1 MDYRK
6 LMRNLSQETDFD
18 LSDLF
23 EKWYVSWVH
32 LLPIPE
38 IREIMAAIQEEC
50 GCFSAFETDTQF
62 IIVIK
67 NSIENSIKRTDLFY
81 YQEKELL
88 IEYWDTE
95 NNCVFCSDIGEIPV
109 FFIREFWEFYSEH
122 LERYPFI
129 GRAKEALELIQKE
142 FGDLSEEEMT
152 EFLFTLKTM
161 IDKKLDEE
169 N

>member
-1 MDYRK
+1 MK
-6 LMRNLSQETDFD
+6 NLSQETNFD

-38 IREIMAAIQEEC
+38 IRKIMAAIQEEC
-50 GCFSAFETDTQF
+50 GCFSAIEADTQF
-62 IIVIK
+62 IIVSK
-67 NSIENSIKRTDLFY
+67 NSIESSIKRTDLFC
-81 YQEKELL
+81 YQEKELF
-88 IEYWDTE
+88 IEDWDTE
-95 NNCVFCSDIGEIPV
+95 NNCVFCSDIEEVPV

-122 LERYPFI
+122 LERLR
-129 GRAKEALELIQKE
+129 RAKEALELIQEE
-142 FGDLSEEEMT
+142 FSDLSEEEMT

-169 N
+169 S

>member
-6 LMRNLSQETDFD
+6 LMKNLSQETDFD

-38 IREIMAAIQEEC
+38 IRKIMAAIREER
-50 GCFSAFETDTQF
+50 GCFSAIEIDTHF
-62 IIVIK
+62 IIVGEG
-67 NSIENSIKRTDLFY
+67 SISKTDLFY
-81 YQEKELL
+81 YQEKEFF
-88 IEYWDTE
+88 IEDFNSI

-122 LERYPFI
+122 LKRYPFI
-129 GRAKEALELIQKE
+129 GQAKEALELIQEE
-142 FGDLSEEEMT
+142 FSDLSEKEMT
-152 EFLFTLKTM
+152 EFLFTLKIM

>member
-6 LMRNLSQETDFD
+6 LMKNLSQETNFD

-32 LLPIPE
+32 LLPIPK
-38 IREIMAAIQEEC
+38 IREIMAAIEEEC

-62 IIVIK
+62 IIVNK
-67 NSIENSIKRTDLFY
+67 SSIESSIKRTDLFY
-81 YQEKELL
+81 YQEKELF
-88 IEYWDTE
+88 IEDWDTE
-95 NNCVFCSDIGEIPV
+95 NNCVFCSDIGEVPV

-122 LERYPFI
+122 VEHYPFI
-129 GRAKEALELIQKE
+129 GQAKEALELIQKE

-152 EFLFTLKTM
+152 EFLFTLKKM

>member
-1 MDYRK
+1 MNYRK
-6 LMRNLSQETDFD
+6 LIKILLQETNFD

-32 LLPIPE
+32 LLPIPK
-38 IREIMAAIQEEC
+38 IQEIIAALQEER
-50 GCFSAFETDTQF
+50 FDATESDTHF
-62 IIVIK
+62 IIAGEG
-67 NSIENSIKRTDLFY
+67 SISKTDLFC
-81 YQEKELL
+81 YQEKEFF
-88 IEYWDTE
+88 IEDFNSI

-129 GRAKEALELIQKE
+129 GQAKEALNLIQEE

-152 EFLFTLKTM
+152 EFLFTLKKM

>member
-6 LMRNLSQETDFD
+6 LMKNLSQETDFD

-23 EKWYVSWVH
+23 EKWYVSWVY
-32 LLPIPE
+32 LLPISE
-38 IREIMAAIQEEC
+38 IRKIMAAIREEC
-50 GCFSAFETDTQF
+50 GCFSAIETDTQF
-62 IIVIK
+62 IIVGE
-67 NSIENSIKRTDLFY
+67 SSIKRTDLFY
-81 YQEKELL
+81 YQEKELF
-88 IEYWDTE
+88 IEDWDTE
-95 NNCVFCSDIGEIPV
+95 NNCIFCSDIGEIPV

-129 GRAKEALELIQKE
+129 GQAKEALNLIQEE
-142 FGDLSEEEMT
+142 FSDLSEEEMI

>member
-1 MDYRK
+1 MK
-6 LMRNLSQETDFD
+6 NLLQETNFD

-23 EKWYVSWVH
+23 ENWYVSWVH
-32 LLPIPE
+32 LLPISE
-38 IREIMAAIQEEC
+38 IRKIIAAIQEEC

-67 NSIENSIKRTDLFY
+67 NSIENSIKRTDLFL
-81 YQEKELL
+81 YQEKELF
-88 IEYWDTE
+88 IEYWNTE
-95 NNCVFCSDIGEIPV
+95 NNYVFCSNIGEVPV

-129 GRAKEALELIQKE
+129 RQAKEALELIQEE
-142 FGDLSEEEMT
+142 FVDLSEEEMT

>member
-6 LMRNLSQETDFD
+6 LMKNISQENDFD

-38 IREIMAAIQEEC
+38 IRKIMAAIQEEC
-50 GCFSAFETDTQF
+50 GCFSAIETDTQF
-62 IIVIK
+62 IIVGE
-67 NSIENSIKRTDLFY
+67 SLVKRKDLLY
-81 YQEKELL
+81 YQEKELF

-95 NNCVFCSDIGEIPV
+95 NNCVFCSDIGEVSV

-129 GRAKEALELIQKE
+129 GQAKEALELIQEK

-152 EFLFTLKTM
+152 EFLFTLKKM

-169 N
+169 K

>member
-1 MDYRK
+1 MNYRR
-6 LMRNLSQETDFD
+6 LMKNLSQETNFD

-32 LLPIPE
+32 LLPIPK
-38 IREIMAAIQEEC
+38 IREIMAAIKEEC

-62 IIVIK
+62 IIVVK
-67 NSIENSIKRTDLFY
+67 NSIESSIKRTDLSY
-81 YQEKELL
+81 YQGKDLF
-88 IEYWDTE
+88 IENWDTE
-95 NNCVFCSDIGEIPV
+95 NNCVFCSDIGEISV

-122 LERYPFI
+122 LERYPLI
-129 GRAKEALELIQKE
+129 GQAKEALNLIQEE
-142 FGDLSEEEMT
+142 FSDLSEEEMT
-152 EFLFTLKTM
+152 EFLFTLKKM

>member
-1 MDYRK
+1 MNYQK
-6 LMRNLSQETDFD
+6 LIKNLIQETNFD
-18 LSDLF
+18 LSDLL

-62 IIVIK
+62 IIVNK
-67 NSIENSIKRTDLFY
+67 NSIESSIKRTDLFC
-81 YQEKELL
+81 YQEKELF
-88 IEYWDTE
+88 IEDFDIE
-95 NNCVFCSDIGEIPV
+95 NNCAFCSDIGEIPV

-129 GRAKEALELIQKE
+129 GQAKRALKLIQEE
-142 FGDLSEEEMT
+142 FGDLSEEEMI
-152 EFLFTLKTM
+152 EFLFTLKAM